1 MPSSF
6 VIGNFEVQQSG
17 SSQVTSAFADGCV
30 STQAVS
36 LDPVLVLVLED
47 VALPSFLIAN
57 LIPPRFVFP
66 LSPTFSSNLLFSA
79 SIALSQTTETLSSA
93 SLEVSL
99 RPEVF
104 FLALVGFGDG
114 SVEQQI
120 QSISTRQKPFSLVTF
135 SSASELGERLRFSSP
150 ELLVFKPFQ
159 SYYRRAREG
168 RSVQLDESL
177 FVETMA
183 AMRTDIVGE
192 IKSLQS
198 SMMEDPSKAI
208 SMKAVVK
215 QTSLARGFLR
225 RGFLNWSV
233 QPTLA

>member
-1 MPSSF
+1 VPSSF
-6 VIGNFEVQQSG
+6 AIGNFEVQQSG

-36 LDPVLVLVLED
+36 LDPVLVLVLVLED

-79 SIALSQTTETLSSA
+79 SIALSQTSETLSSA

-99 RPEVF
+99 RSEVF

-120 QSISTRQKPFSLVTF
+120 QSTSTRQKPFS
-135 SSASELGERLRFSSP
+135 SS
-150 ELLVFKPFQ
+150 
-159 SYYRRAREG
+159 
-168 RSVQLDESL
+168 D
-177 FVETMA
+177 
-183 AMRTDIVGE
+183 
-192 IKSLQS
+192 
-198 SMMEDPSKAI
+198 
-208 SMKAVVK
+208 
-215 QTSLARGFLR
+215 FL
-225 RGFLNWSV
+225 
-233 QPTLA
+233 